1 MEVLEEWWKTSLAK
15 DIHNSLRA
23 KEEQQTEY
31 HAQSPQI
38 NLRRYLVD
46 WLAII
51 SDPTNLHLCTTALH
65 LAVALLDRFMDKF
78 DVEESQ
84 LHLVALSCLLVAAKF
99 EERDINIPEISRLN
113 KYVDYSYK
121 WQDFLQMELLLLDFF
136 SWNVCIP
143 TSAHFLEYY
152 IQESIGENDL
162 HAGRKLENPWKA
174 KLYMEK
180 YSNYFLDISLQD
192 HVFVFFNPSLV
203 AASCIA
209 SARIC
214 LQLSP
219 TWTKTLT
226 KFTKYTW
233 NHIAPCIEVMLQAH
247 DADEKACNRK
257 SSVVPSH
264 NGFNRGYAMT
274 RKT

>member
-152 IQESIGENDL
+152 IQESI
-162 HAGRKLENPWKA
+162 
-174 KLYMEK
+174 
-180 YSNYFLDISLQD
+180 D